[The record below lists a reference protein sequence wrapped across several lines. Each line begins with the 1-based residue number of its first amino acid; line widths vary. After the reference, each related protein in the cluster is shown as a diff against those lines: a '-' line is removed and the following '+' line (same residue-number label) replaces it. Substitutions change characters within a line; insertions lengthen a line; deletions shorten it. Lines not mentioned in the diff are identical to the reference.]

1 MKSTTFRSL
10 VLALPVL
17 ACALAFT
24 VYAQAPTSAT
34 SPQTSGKYRNDKFQ
48 FSLSSPADM
57 TVTEANKAG
66 GAQSISFLPRTGA
79 GKQFEILAIPYS
91 QVDIAAGVYAPHDA
105 YGTAEQGLWLRDV
118 NVVADDSTVQM
129 WFVKTGVMY
138 EIITMKGDEAWLTD
152 ILKTW
157 QFD

>member
-10 VLALPVL
+10 VVALPII

-24 VYAQAPTSAT
+24 VYAQAPASPTSSQGSAE
-34 SPQTSGKYRNDKFQ
+34 YRNDKFQ
-48 FSLSSPADM
+48 FSLGYPADM
-57 TVTEANKAG
+57 AVTEQNAAG
-66 GAQSISFLPRTGA
+66 GGQTISFMSTTTG
-79 GKQFEILAIPYS
+79 KEFEILAIPYA
-91 QVDIAAGVYAPHDA
+91 QVDIAAGAFTPHDA
-105 YGTAEQGLWLRDV
+105 YGTADQGLWLRDV
-118 NVVADDSTVQM
+118 NVVEDGGVQQF

-138 EIITMKGDEAWLTD
+138 EVLGMKGDEAWLIN

>member
-1 MKSTTFRSL
+1 MKSSIVGPLIAGTC
-10 VLALPVL
+10 VI

-24 VYAQAPTSAT
+24 VYAQVPAPVTSSEGT
-34 SPQTSGKYRNDKFQ
+34 TEYRNEQFQ
-48 FSLSSPADM
+48 FSLSYPADL
-57 TVTEANKAG
+57 TVSEANEVG
-66 GAQSISFLPRTGA
+66 GAQTISFLPRSGA

-91 QVDIAAGVYAPHDA
+91 QVDIATGEYAPHDA
-105 YGTAEQGLWLRDV
+105 YGTADQGLWLRDV

-138 EIITMKGDEAWLTD
+138 EVIGMQGDEAWLVD